1 MSLLS
6 LSQSSQSFP
15 THPSPLLLFSCLASP
30 LYSLFVMLS
39 SDPSTPQF
47 PNCREQLRRN
57 CDVFAKIVFQRCPS
71 CDGNEE
77 PGLPGC
83 AFPQLPLVTGIVLSW
98 AERGRMLPV
107 PMCLQIIR
115 AHRLRAA
122 QGTGHK
128 DQPFPAASCVSP
140 PPKPPL
146 STQKRVTEGPRD
158 FFFFFFGAT
167 HCCVHILLSSAVLMQ
182 MKMRE
187 GLRELLKQQIKR
199 HFFVQR
205 VASPHPWKFP

>member
-30 LYSLFVMLS
+30 LYSLFVTLS

-158 FFFFFFGAT
+158 IFFFFWCHALLCPYSAFL
-167 HCCVHILLSSAVLMQ
+167 CCPDANED
-182 MKMRE
+182 E
-187 GLRELLKQQIKR
+187 GR
-199 HFFVQR
+199 
-205 VASPHPWKFP
+205 A